1 MQELEWKEQL
11 SNLDLEEVIG
21 VFILDTKES
30 YQYDEYVVNF
40 GEVFYQDHK
49 EEIDQFVKKL
59 CTYQRKWLKHLFF
72 MSYPLTLEHFHLLKE
87 NESIQEITLQDHE
100 LTKEEFEIL
109 SQNRG
114 LKEINSSSVCEELR
128 ECYDN
133 RLSAVMKKYV
143 TSYKMVTDIL
153 YDENLNFYENLT
165 EEQVQT
171 ICSLLE
177 KRKLKGHL
185 RFCDMNNGFLIK
197 RIIDQFEKINSEEK
211 DSKVSIEINHRES
224 FDYKAFD
231 NWKQNARIEVI
242 TNTDEIVDMNTF
254 IQVEK
259 KLVEIT
265 KEYKEQENKLSP
277 LERLMWIYSIVE
289 TYRKYEKENREED

>member
-1 MQELEWKEQL
+1 MTELEWKEQL

-59 CTYQRKWLKHLFF
+59 CTYQRKWL
-72 MSYPLTLEHFHLLKE
+72 EHFHLLKE

-109 SQNRG
+109 AQNG
-114 LKEINSSSVCEELR
+114 ELKEINSSNVCEELR
-128 ECYDN
+128 ECYDK
-133 RLSAVMKKYV
+133 RLGTIMKKYV
-143 TSYKMVTDIL
+143 TNYKMVRDIL

-185 RFCDMNNGFLIK
+185 RFCNMNNGFLIK
-197 RIIDQFEKINSEEK
+197 RIIDQFEKIKSEEK
-211 DSKVSIEINHRES
+211 DSKDSIEINHRES

-231 NWKQNARIEVI
+231 NWKQNARI
-242 TNTDEIVDMNTF
+242 
-254 IQVEK
+254 
-259 KLVEIT
+259 
-265 KEYKEQENKLSP
+265 
-277 LERLMWIYSIVE
+277 
-289 TYRKYEKENREED
+289 